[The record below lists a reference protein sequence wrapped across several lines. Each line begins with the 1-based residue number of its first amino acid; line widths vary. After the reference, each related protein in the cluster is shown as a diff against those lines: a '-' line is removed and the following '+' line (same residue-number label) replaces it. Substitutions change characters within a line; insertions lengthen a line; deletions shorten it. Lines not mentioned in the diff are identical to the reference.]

1 MFHFHKQ
8 ILVYLAFLFWVTTP
22 LCRADDSAIAMHGQ
36 PQLGTTFDH
45 FPYTNP
51 QAPKGGK
58 ITFGVVGTFDGL
70 NPFVIRSFRTTAR
83 GLFADEQFG
92 GLVYEALMVRS
103 RDEPF
108 TLYGLIAKTVELND
122 ERTEIIFHL
131 DPLAKFS
138 DGTPI
143 TADDV
148 IFTVDLLKNK
158 GRPPFDRYMKRIES
172 VEKIDTYTVKMRFP
186 HSNDREF
193 PFILASSI
201 PVLPKHLINVETFEK
216 NGLTIIPGS
225 GPYIIARA
233 EPGERIVY
241 QRNPNYWGKDLPVNR
256 GMNNFETVQIEYFRN
271 DNTRFEAFKKG
282 ILDVF
287 LEEPANPNRW
297 RLSYNF
303 PAVHNGQVIKES
315 FKKGTP
321 ADMIGFVFNTRRPV
335 FQDRRVRQALS
346 LVFDFEWVNHN
357 LFDDVYSRTQGFW
370 YGSSLSSVGIAASD
384 REKQL
389 LSPFPNAVL
398 PEVMDGTWHIKKTD
412 ASGMDRESAEQAWKL
427 LSQAGF
433 KLKNNKAIGPDENP
447 LKFEIMTQSLEE
459 EKIALAYQRSLAR
472 IGVDAEVRTVDDTQY
487 QNRLTSF
494 DYDMIVGKLKASM
507 SPGNEQINRWGSASR
522 NIEGSFNFAGTADP
536 AIDAMITALLD
547 ARSNEDF
554 VSAVRALDR
563 VLISGSYYLPLYHLP
578 NQWVARWSHID
589 HPQYTSLYGYRLPT
603 WWHR

>member
-8 ILVYLAFLFWVTTP
+8 ILVYLAFLFWVTMP
-22 LCRADDSAIAMHGQ
+22 LCHADDSAIAMHGQ

-122 ERTEIIFHL
+122 ERTEITFHL

-148 IFTVDLLKNK
+148 IFTVNLLKNK
-158 GRPPFDRYMKRIES
+158 GRPPFDRYMKRVET
-172 VEKIDTYTVKMRFP
+172 VEKIDTYTVKMLFP

-201 PVLPKHLINVETFEK
+201 PVLPKHLINVDTFEK
-216 NGLTIIPGS
+216 NGLTVIPGS

-233 EPGERIVY
+233 DPGERIVY

-303 PAVHNGQVIKES
+303 PAVHNGQVIKEN

-398 PEVMDGTWHIKKTD
+398 PDVMNGTWHIKKTD

-433 KLKNNKAIGPDENP
+433 KLKNNKAIGPDGNP

-554 VSAVRALDR
+554 VAAVRALDR
-563 VLISGSYYLPLYHLP
+563 ILISGSYYLPLYHLP

>member
-22 LCRADDSAIAMHGQ
+22 LCHADDSAIAMHGQ

-92 GLVYEALMVRS
+92 GLVFEALMVRS

-148 IFTVDLLKNK
+148 TFTVDLLKNK

-225 GPYIIARA
+225 GPYIIARVD
-233 EPGERIVY
+233 PGERIVY

-256 GMNNFETVQIEYFRN
+256 GLNNFEKVQIEYFRN

-433 KLKNNKAIGPDENP
+433 KLKNNKAIAPDGNP

>member
-22 LCRADDSAIAMHGQ
+22 LCHADDSAIAMHGQ

-92 GLVYEALMVRS
+92 GLVFEALMVRS

-225 GPYIIARA
+225 GPYIIARVD
-233 EPGERIVY
+233 PGERIVY

-256 GMNNFETVQIEYFRN
+256 GLNNFETVQIEYFRN

-433 KLKNNKAIGPDENP
+433 KLKNNKAIAPDGNP

-459 EKIALAYQRSLAR
+459 EKLALAYQRSLAR
-472 IGVDAEVRTVDDTQY
+472 IGVDADVRTVDDTQY

-522 NIEGSFNFAGTADP
+522 NIQGSFNFAGTADP

>member
-22 LCRADDSAIAMHGQ
+22 LCHADDSAIAMHGQ

-225 GPYIIARA
+225 GPYIIARVD
-233 EPGERIVY
+233 PGERIVY

-433 KLKNNKAIGPDENP
+433 KLKNNKAIAPDGNP

>member
-22 LCRADDSAIAMHGQ
+22 LCHADDSAIAMHGQ

-370 YGSSLSSVGIAASD
+370 YGSSLSSVGVAASD

-433 KLKNNKAIGPDENP
+433 KLKNNKAIAPDGNP

>member
-22 LCRADDSAIAMHGQ
+22 LCHADDSAIAMHGQ

-225 GPYIIARA
+225 GPYIIARVD
-233 EPGERIVY
+233 PGERIVY

-256 GMNNFETVQIEYFRN
+256 GLNNFETVQIEYFRN

>member
-22 LCRADDSAIAMHGQ
+22 LCHADESAIAMHGQ
-36 PQLGTTFDH
+36 PELRTAFDH
-45 FPYTNP
+45 FPYSNP

-108 TLYGLIAKTVELND
+108 TLYGLIAKSVELND
-122 ERTEIIFHL
+122 ERTEITFHL
-131 DPLAKFS
+131 NPLAKFS
-138 DGTPI
+138 DRTPI

-172 VEKIDTYTVKMRFP
+172 VEKIDTYTVKMLFS

-201 PVLPKHLINVETFEK
+201 PVLPKHLINVEIFEK

-433 KLKNNKAIGPDENP
+433 KLKNNKAIAPDGNP

-494 DYDMIVGKLKASM
+494 DYDMIIGKLKASM

-554 VSAVRALDR
+554 VAAVRALDR

>member
-22 LCRADDSAIAMHGQ
+22 LCHADESAIAMHGQ
-36 PQLGTTFDH
+36 PQLGTAFDH
-45 FPYTNP
+45 FPYSNP

-108 TLYGLIAKTVELND
+108 TLYGLIAKSVELND
-122 ERTEIIFHL
+122 ERTEITFHL
-131 DPLAKFS
+131 DPRAKFS

-148 IFTVDLLKNK
+148 IFTVNLLKNK

-303 PAVHNGQVIKES
+303 PAVHNGQVIKEN

-321 ADMIGFVFNTRRPV
+321 ADMIGFVFNTRRSV

-433 KLKNNKAIGPDENP
+433 KLKNNKAIAPDGNP

-494 DYDMIVGKLKASM
+494 DYDMIIGKLKASM

-554 VSAVRALDR
+554 VAAVRALDR